1 MKAGTISLCLIAR
14 NEGENIG
21 RCIRSA
27 GDFVD
32 EVVVVDTGSADD
44 TVEIARSLGARV
56 VEAEWKGDFSAA
68 RNVSL
73 DHAGGEW
80 IFFLDCDEELT
91 PESGPELRKV
101 IQNTGYEA
109 FFVLV
114 TNPTETG
121 VELTFPSI
129 RLFRNRKCFRFTG
142 RIHEQI
148 VNSIVQHYGQ
158 DCIGET
164 RITIIHRGYD
174 TGFANIRAKILRN
187 LEILKTYR
195 DDEKDGFFYY
205 NLGTEYLRLGERKKA
220 LENFLIALGLTKPA
234 QTYGP
239 ILVKRTMTTLMELHR
254 YRDAVRQ
261 LRYYQGIYREFT
273 DLVLLEAVCHLN
285 CGRYSAARSRLED
298 YLAMP
303 SPPVWYPTEK
313 VWRGSSAQEF
323 LDRVRGLSIG
333 ERRPSLSVCIIG
345 RDEAGLVGRSIQSV
359 NEIAGEVIFV
369 DTGSTDRSAA
379 VAYQMGANV
388 YNFPWDDDFA
398 AARNFATGK
407 AKGDWILVLDADEV
421 LPDESRKSIVDLLR
435 NPRHEGYVLKICT
448 FLDRNLSPASCQV
461 KGACRLFR
469 NRHYRY
475 QGAVFEDVTR
485 SIVTSGATITPVDI
499 TIYHLHCL
507 AEDETIARK
516 RKWKTAAIERGLAAK
531 PRKLAYA
538 MGLEAFYARDFALAA
553 DQFAR
558 AGNTGGARP
567 ADFYYFYAL
576 SLVNVGR
583 YFLAEGLLD
592 EGVRLF
598 PDYTDLFYLKAISHF
613 MEGKTNQAE
622 ALLRRCLAMGDAPWD
637 KYIASP
643 GAGSFLALCTLG
655 TIYAQKGDI
664 DKALAMFIKA
674 AAMPGA
680 CEEALERITFLCRR
694 LSVPPEHFLEKLG
707 MYNSR
712 SLSTASRALTKMG
725 RFGES
730 LRYLNLAGR
739 LVAQEPPP
747 RDFSHILRA
756 LNFLLAGFSRHIAR
770 GLPEN
775 SPLRSQLVI

>member
-1 MKAGTISLCLIAR
+1 VKAGTISLCLIAR

-21 RCIRSA
+21 RCIESA

-32 EVVVVDTGSADD
+32 EIVVVDTGSADD
-44 TVEIARSLGARV
+44 TVEIARALGARV
-56 VEAEWKGDFSAA
+56 IEAEWKGDFSAA

-80 IFFLDCDEELT
+80 IFFLDCDEELA

-101 IQNTGYEA
+101 IQNTRYEA

-121 VELTFPSI
+121 IELTFPSI

-148 VNSIVQHYGQ
+148 VNSIVQHCGQ
-158 DCIGET
+158 HCIGET
-164 RITIIHRGYD
+164 RITVIHRGYD
-174 TGFANIRAKILRN
+174 TRFANIRAKILRN
-187 LEILKTYR
+187 LAILNTYR

-220 LENFLIALGLTKPA
+220 LENFVIALGLTKPA

-239 ILVKRTMTTLMELHR
+239 ILVKRAMTTLMELHR

-261 LRYYQGIYREFT
+261 LRYYQGIYTEFS

-303 SPPVWYPTEK
+303 PPPMWYPTEK
-313 VWRGSSAQEF
+313 VWHGSSAQEF

-333 ERRPSLSVCIIG
+333 EGRPSLSVCIIG

-359 NEIAGEVIFV
+359 NEIAREVIFV

-379 VAYQMGANV
+379 VAYQMGASV
-388 YNFPWDDDFA
+388 YHCPWDDDFA
-398 AARNFATGK
+398 AARNFAIGK
-407 AKGDWILVLDADEV
+407 ARSEWILVLDADEV
-421 LPDESRKSIVDLLR
+421 LPDESRKGIVDLLR
-435 NPRHEGYVLKICT
+435 NPCHEGYVLKVCT
-448 FLDRNLSPASCQV
+448 FLDRRLSPANCQV

-469 NRHYRY
+469 NKRYCYR
-475 QGAVFEDVTR
+475 GAVFEDVTR
-485 SIVTSGATITPVDI
+485 SIVTSGGALAPVDI
-499 TIYHLHCL
+499 AIHHLHCL

-516 RKWKTAAIERGLAAK
+516 RKWKAAAIARGLAGR

-538 MGLEAFYARDFALAA
+538 RGVEAFYARDFALAA
-553 DQFAR
+553 DQFAK
-558 AGNTGGARP
+558 AGNIGGAHRS
-567 ADFYYFYAL
+567 DFYYFYAL
-576 SLVNVGR
+576 SLVNLKQ
-583 YFLAEGLLD
+583 YFLAVGLLD
-592 EGVRLF
+592 EGMRLF
-598 PDYTDLFYLKAISHF
+598 PDYTDLFYLKAIGHF
-613 MEGKTNQAE
+613 MQGETDRAE
-622 ALLRRCLAMGDAPWD
+622 ALLCRCLAMGDAPWE
-637 KYIASP
+637 KYVASP

-664 DKALAMFIKA
+664 NNALAMFVRA
-674 AAMPGA
+674 AGMPGA
-680 CEEALERITFLCRR
+680 YEEALERITFVCRR
-694 LSVPPEHFLEKLG
+694 LSVPPEHFLEKHG
-707 MYNSR
+707 MRNSR

-730 LRYLNLAGR
+730 LRYLDLAGR

-747 RDFSHILRA
+747 RDFGHILQA
-756 LNFLLAGFSRHIAR
+756 LDFLLAGFSRHIAR